1 MSRLVQI
8 DIDYW
13 LERLVIWL
21 LWTGLPRHQAWLRLL
36 LSPLQD
42 VNERLM
48 TLQATLIERYQWSGQ
63 TAVLER
69 VLRNTFAGG
78 AAKIWIVNVINTE
91 ELYLFNRYELGE
103 RVYSYGP
110 DDSGFVQE
118 YALSWDE
125 DDRPEVV
132 YGFRVEVASDLWATL
147 TDADKATIK
156 VLVNRFKLY
165 AVNWQLIERI

>member
-1 MSRLVQI
+1 MSRLVLI

-36 LSPLQD
+36 LSPLRD

-48 TLQATLIERYQWSGQ
+48 TLQMTLIERYQWSGQ

-78 AAKIWIVNVINTE
+78 ATKIWIVNLVNTE
-91 ELYLFNRYELGE
+91 ELYLYNRYELGD
-103 RVYSYGP
+103 RVYAFDLLTGEYL
-110 DDSGFVQE
+110 QE

-132 YGFRVEVASDLWATL
+132 YGFRVEVAPDLWDSL
-147 TDADKATIK
+147 SYADKAQIK
-156 VLVNRFKLY
+156 VLVNRFKIY